1 MPVRRGNAYGVTLV
15 ELMITLA
22 VAAILITLATPSLMD
37 FIDKNRV
44 KGVAEGVASTFN
56 DARSSSVKR
65 GRDIAVAF
73 GGTTTA
79 WCVGAN
85 AAAEPANAGDAI
97 PAASACDCTN
107 SAQCLVGGQRRAFET
122 TEIQSVSIDA
132 LPSSITYD
140 SRLGTLPLGST
151 LPTVT
156 FTSPKGKYD
165 LQLTLTPLGQTK
177 LCVPA
182 NKPVISGYPSC

>member
-1 MPVRRGNAYGVTLV
+1 
-15 ELMITLA
+15 

-44 KGVAEGVASTFN
+44 KGVAEGVASVFN
-56 DARSSSVKR
+56 DARSESVKR
-65 GRDIAVAF
+65 GRDVAVAF
-73 GGTTTA
+73 DGTTTA

-85 AAAEPANAGDAI
+85 AAVDPTTAGDAI
-97 PAASACDCTN
+97 PAASACSCTN
-107 SAQCLVGGQRRAFET
+107 AAACLVGGQRRAFET
-122 TEIQSVSIDA
+122 ADIQGVSINA

-156 FTSPKGKYD
+156 FTSPKGTYD
-165 LQLTLTPLGQTK
+165 LQLVVTPLGQTR
-177 LCVPA
+177 LCVPTG
-182 NKPVISGYPSC
+182 KPVIAGYTSC